1 MPEDRLTFLGH
12 STVLIEMDGTR
23 LLTDPVLGHVLW
35 SIRRRAPAVAAHH
48 LADVDAVFIS
58 HGHFDH
64 LDLKSLRAL
73 PGTPT
78 VIVPGGLGHIA
89 GRAGLGPVQEV
100 DEGDRVRV
108 GTLEIEVMRAA
119 HGRRRS
125 PRVEADAALCCL
137 VVGSSTVYFAGDT
150 DVLPAWEGFAGRVDV
165 ALLPVGGWGPRLG
178 RGHLDPESAA
188 QAAATIRPAVAVPDP
203 LGHALADRPAR
214 DDGAPVPPARPGL
227 RRGMSRAWRRTWRST
242 CWPPA
247 HRCRCRRTYERPSPG
262 RLRAP
267 GAPNVGVAADPLRHP
282 APGRPRPGRLPG
294 ARGHGVGAARL
305 VGRRARGSSW
315 AGRCWPPPTQ
325 RPVARPLAVRAP
337 ADPVIQVAGLVSPI
351 RGHPDRRPRR
361 AGHPRRRAGDGRSWA
376 PSS

>member
-78 VIVPGGLGHIA
+78 VIVPAGLGRIA
-89 GRAGLGPVQEV
+89 GRAGLGPVLEV
-100 DEGDRVRV
+100 DEGDRLRV
-108 GTLEIEVMRAA
+108 GTLEVEVMRAV

-137 VVGSSTVYFAGDT
+137 VVGSSTIYFAGDT
-150 DVLPAWEGFAGRVDV
+150 DVLPAWEGLAGRVDV

-188 QAAATIRPAVAVPDP
+188 QAAAVIRPAVAVPIHWGTLSP
-203 LGHALADRPAR
+203 IGLHGMMGPRFHLPGPAFAQACAR
-214 DDGAPVPPARPGL
+214 VAPHVTVHVL
-227 RRGMSRAWRRTWRST
+227 
-242 CWPPA
+242 
-247 HRCRCRRTYERPSPG
+247 
-262 RLRAP
+262 AP
-267 GAPNVGVAADPLRHP
+267 GASMPL
-282 APGRPRPGRLPG
+282 
-294 ARGHGVGAARL
+294 
-305 VGRRARGSSW
+305 
-315 AGRCWPPPTQ
+315 PT
-325 RPVARPLAVRAP
+325 RV
-337 ADPVIQVAGLVSPI
+337 
-351 RGHPDRRPRR
+351 
-361 AGHPRRRAGDGRSWA
+361 
-376 PSS
+376 

>member
-1 MPEDRLTFLGH
+1 MVGGRRCRDACPIGPWALQSRFRGAPYPRPMPDDRLTFLGH

-48 LADVDAVFIS
+48 LDDVDAVFIS

-73 PGTPT
+73 PGAPT

-89 GRAGLGPVQEV
+89 GRAGLGAVLEV
-100 DEGDRVRV
+100 DEGHRVRV

-125 PRVEADAALCCL
+125 PRVEADAALGCL

-150 DVLPAWEGFAGRVDV
+150 DVLPAWAGLAGRVDV

-188 QAAATIRPAVAVPDP
+188 QAAAIIRPAVAVPIHWGTLSPIGLHGVMGTRFHLPGPDF
-203 LGHALADRPAR
+203 AEAVAR
-214 DDGAPVPPARPGL
+214 VAPHVAVHVL
-227 RRGMSRAWRRTWRST
+227 
-242 CWPPA
+242 
-247 HRCRCRRTYERPSPG
+247 
-262 RLRAP
+262 AP
-267 GAPNVGVAADPLRHP
+267 GASMPLPARQDP
-282 APGRPRPGRLPG
+282 A
-294 ARGHGVGAARL
+294 
-305 VGRRARGSSW
+305 
-315 AGRCWPPPTQ
+315 
-325 RPVARPLAVRAP
+325 
-337 ADPVIQVAGLVSPI
+337 
-351 RGHPDRRPRR
+351 
-361 AGHPRRRAGDGRSWA
+361 
-376 PSS
+376 